1 MLLFTQGDLGPT
13 EVPRLDTP
21 HIHNW
26 TRLSSCSGHAT
37 LTQQE
42 PLDNTTTTYNMVEI
56 EEISDSDPE
65 EMDIDEYDDAA
76 PLRPAVPRAAPPPA
90 SIINPADIPVQARPG
105 GPSPQSTPEVNK
117 EKSKKWQCLYPVY
130 FDKSRTRAEG
140 RRVGKEVAVENP
152 LAREIAEAVA
162 KLGMNVVF
170 EPTKTHPKDWAN
182 PGRCRVLIK
191 EEGRAVHKDVSNS
204 M

>member
-152 LAREIAEAVA
+152 LA
-162 KLGMNVVF
+162 LS
-170 EPTKTHPKDWAN
+170 
-182 PGRCRVLIK
+182 LI
-191 EEGRAVHKDVSNS
+191 HI
-204 M
+204 

>member
-1 MLLFTQGDLGPT
+1 MFRTCHQTPT
-13 EVPRLDTP
+13 E
-21 HIHNW
+21 H
-26 TRLSSCSGHAT
+26 
-37 LTQQE
+37 
-42 PLDNTTTTYNMVEI
+42 PLDNTTATYKMVEI

-76 PLRPAVPRAAPPPA
+76 PLRPAVPRAAPPA
-90 SIINPADIPVQARPG
+90 DSIINPANIPVQARPG